1 MSDGRDG
8 GKRSW
13 IAEDVYEPSSTNDG
27 NSHYRWRPSP
37 TNDVGVDES
46 HSHSSR
52 RYSDPGV
59 DYSIVVIRVVFLA
72 RTAAPLPDSRP
83 CGAVEGRVVQSA
95 EAVEREEVSKKN
107 LRGAL
112 LLTGSA
118 VLCRQY
124 RLIWVESLFSVVV
137 IFHFPLLFDIR
148 RSYRVFVMKMT
159 SFVSLMSQ
167 EDRETI
173 SKLCQNVLVEHS
185 TGCMEEDNGIAKIT
199 ACVKELW
206 REAFRVGY
214 NCGLEFAKGMCHQ
227 EDHLPRAAVAKEMEA
242 ERVWGY
248 DVGWKLRS
256 EVLQDRTQKASTI
269 PSSTPSRS
277 LAVAATQTE
286 PLVVP
291 DTPLDWAEDAEVL
304 PISTLHPPLPP
315 SSPRDFSALSTG
327 TSRPFASLQ
336 RRRRRSPRISTSSH
350 QPHSNHSRH
359 TKSTVYHHYAQTK
372 PSSSPYFSPSFR
384 YDPPSSPFPS
394 ERLPA
399 QLDWDRDPRL
409 RDLSRALTAL
419 GWVKL

>member
-1 MSDGRDG
+1 MNWFFGEQQVATIDTEAGPAVVSADQIRLAGLPPECIDPMCPGKGPKAEKANFRLYSYSG
-8 GKRSW
+8 GGPGAVLYS
-13 IAEDVYEPSSTNDG
+13 YL
-27 NSHYRWRPSP
+27 SP
-37 TNDVGVDES
+37 TP
-46 HSHSSR
+46 R
-52 RYSDPGV
+52 RDPGV

-95 EAVEREEVSKKN
+95 VEREEVSKKN
-107 LRGAL
+107 LRGRSRDNL
-112 LLTGSA
+112 
-118 VLCRQY
+118 Q
-124 RLIWVESLFSVVV
+124 VV
-137 IFHFPLLFDIR
+137 P
-148 RSYRVFVMKMT
+148 
-159 SFVSLMSQ
+159 
-167 EDRETI
+167 
-173 SKLCQNVLVEHS
+173 NVLVEHS

-199 ACVKELW
+199 ACMKELW

-214 NCGLEFAKGMCHQ
+214 NCGLEFAKGMCRQ

-256 EVLQDRTQKASTI
+256 EVLQNRTQKASTI

-291 DTPLDWAEDAEVL
+291 NTPLDWAEDAEVL

-359 TKSTVYHHYAQTK
+359 TKSTVYHH
-372 PSSSPYFSPSFR
+372 
-384 YDPPSSPFPS
+384 
-394 ERLPA
+394 
-399 QLDWDRDPRL
+399 
-409 RDLSRALTAL
+409 
-419 GWVKL
+419 